1 MTETDF
7 LALADRTLDAIERA
21 VDAVVKAHG
30 ADIEANRSG
39 NVLTLELDD
48 GSRVIINSQAPMQ
61 QIWVAAKSGAHHYS
75 WRDPVWRDTRD
86 DSELYESLSRL
97 VSQQGGAA
105 VILRP

>member
-1 MTETDF
+1 MTEPEF
-7 LALADRTLDAIERA
+7 LALAERTLAAIERA
-21 VDAVVKAHG
+21 VDAAVKAQN
-30 ADIEANRSG
+30 ADIEASRSG

-48 GSRVIINSQAPMQ
+48 GSRVVINSQAPMQ

-75 WRDPVWRDTRD
+75 WRDLLWRDTRD
-86 DSELYESLSRL
+86 DSELYETLSRL